1 MTASPNPAARSAL
14 LFYMLAFA
22 LAEVVAFTAVTI
34 ASQRLGDQ
42 VSDYTGLGKRS
53 PWLAAALTV
62 GLISLTGIPPAAGF
76 IAKFYIFTQAAESG
90 LMWLVI
96 IAVLNTV
103 ISAYYYLRVVRA
115 MWQGEP
121 EDKTPIAATLAPKLV
136 LIIATLLVL
145 VLGLF
150 PFWGLRLTEIARIL
164 LRQ

>member
-1 MTASPNPAARSAL
+1 
-14 LFYMLAFA
+14 
-22 LAEVVAFTAVTI
+22 
-34 ASQRLGDQ
+34 
-42 VSDYTGLGKRS
+42 
-53 PWLAAALTV
+53 
-62 GLISLTGIPPAAGF
+62 
-76 IAKFYIFTQAAESG
+76 
-90 LMWLVI
+90 MWLVI

-121 EDKTPIAATLAPKLV
+121 EDKTPIAATLATKLV